1 MTGVLIRDRK
11 ERFETQ
17 KHTEKKVMK
26 SQKHNHK
33 SKNVKGCQQ
42 PPEDMKEAWNRATQP
57 PEGTNPDDTLVLG
70 FRPSELWKS
79 KFLLL

>member
-26 SQKHNHK
+26 SQK
-33 SKNVKGCQQ
+33 GCQQ
-42 PPEDMKEAWNRATQP
+42 PPEAMKEAWNRATQP

-70 FRPSELWKS
+70 LWPSELWNS